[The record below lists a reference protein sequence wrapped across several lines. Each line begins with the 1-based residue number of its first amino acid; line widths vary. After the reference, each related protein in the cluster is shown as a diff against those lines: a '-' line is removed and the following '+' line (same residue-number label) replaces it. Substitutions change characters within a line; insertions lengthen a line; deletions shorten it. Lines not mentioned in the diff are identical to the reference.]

1 MASYVLLKYR
11 GNQLQLKFNLELLKR
26 IYETYELQKQGSVNC
41 LEDCF
46 EDLKSAI
53 QKRNKLIGIADK
65 SEAGWNTVNENLSDD
80 LAEKQP

>member
-26 IYETYELQKQGSVNC
+26 IYETYELWKQGSVNC

-80 LAEKQP
+80 LAEK

>member
-65 SEAGWNTVNENLSDD
+65 SEAGWNTVNQNLSDD

>member
-11 GNQLQLKFNLELLKR
+11 GKQLQLKFNLELLKR
-26 IYETYELQKQGSVNC
+26 IYETYELWKQGSVNC
-41 LEDCF
+41 LEHCF

-80 LAEKQP
+80 LAEK